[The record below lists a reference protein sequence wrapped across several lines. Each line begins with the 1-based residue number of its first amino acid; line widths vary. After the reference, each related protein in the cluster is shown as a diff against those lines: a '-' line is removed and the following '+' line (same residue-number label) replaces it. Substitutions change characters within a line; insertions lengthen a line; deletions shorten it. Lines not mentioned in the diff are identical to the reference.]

1 MDKSDHDRQRVG
13 NGPEASRPLPPPPP
27 PPSYGRSRGRPTHGS
42 RGADIPCMC
51 RSPESQGFIY
61 PPPHCVRFQ
70 PRSRQ
75 SLLGSPAH
83 LCAGYFHTDRCF
95 EAESADEASGTFCL
109 APPPPPPER
118 FLNAPLVCERKPN
131 TILMLRVQSA
141 AEEMYLCRYTNCFR
155 GYANSLHAEQ
165 FMMEDPELLRLLRAQ
180 VLRGH

>member
-1 MDKSDHDRQRVG
+1 MDKTDRLRVD

-75 SLLGSPAH
+75 SLLGSPAY

-180 VLRGH
+180 VLRDH

>member
-1 MDKSDHDRQRVG
+1 
-13 NGPEASRPLPPPPP
+13 
-27 PPSYGRSRGRPTHGS
+27 
-42 RGADIPCMC
+42 MC

-180 VLRGH
+180 TWCARFESGARRARARRVGGDRRGLSSSRAMACLKISPQTPETARRQSLEIF